1 MQYVAQYVVSNLAK
15 PRKVGK
21 GLLFFNQIDK
31 ILAANGQ
38 SRRKSN
44 AGLDKMAISKAE
56 EDERRRRRNLRGRE
70 LIGIANPNNGLGGI
84 QNILG
89 G

>member
-1 MQYVAQYVVSNLAK
+1 MELIVSAVV
-15 PRKVGK
+15 
-21 GLLFFNQIDK
+21 
-31 ILAANGQ
+31 
-38 SRRKSN
+38 
-44 AGLDKMAISKAE
+44 AGLSAPRNRMGYLARLWMEHGGGRVVAGRADDGIDRAAINKAAD
-56 EDERRRRRNLRGRE
+56 DERRRRRNLRGRE